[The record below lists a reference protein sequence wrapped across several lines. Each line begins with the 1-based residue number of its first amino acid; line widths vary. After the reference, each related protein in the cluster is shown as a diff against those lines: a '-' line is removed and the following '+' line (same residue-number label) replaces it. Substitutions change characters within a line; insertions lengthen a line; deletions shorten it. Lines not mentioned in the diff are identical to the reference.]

1 MAGLRDCGGNTVK
14 WQGMNRELSIALDLS
29 RILAAG
35 VVFVSH
41 ASWQAHTGGLFWQL
55 GGVGREAVDVFFV
68 LSGFVIAH
76 VTAER
81 ERTARDFAVNRAA
94 RIASVAVPALLAT
107 VLLDAV
113 GQAAMPGLYADLCC
127 ENSLTVVW
135 RYIRNLLF
143 IGDIWSQ
150 HVPPGTNVPWWSL
163 GFEAWYYL
171 AFGLF
176 VFIRKPWNWVAAAAA
191 LVVAGPGIAVLF
203 PLWLLG
209 GVGYRVSRR
218 WAPGMWVGAAL
229 VAGAGVLVPLVIVF
243 GPREGQIYAAFSLAP
258 GRLLDYGQDYVI
270 GSLFLCI
277 LLGVRG
283 LSEVLARV
291 FGAIE
296 RPVRWLAGGTFTLY
310 LFHLPL
316 MRALV
321 AVSPWPADNWG
332 VRGLVLFGVPLLVL
346 GIAEVTE
353 RKKAFWR
360 NGLRKLVGGA

>member
-1 MAGLRDCGGNTVK
+1 
-14 WQGMNRELSIALDLS
+14 MNREVSIALDLA

-35 VVFVSH
+35 AVFVSH

-55 GGVGREAVDVFFV
+55 GGIGREAVDVFFV

-81 ERTARDFAVNRAA
+81 EPTARDFAINRAA
-94 RIASVAVPALLAT
+94 RIASVAVPALVAT
-107 VLLDAV
+107 FLLDAV
-113 GQAAMPGLYADLCC
+113 GRVAMPGLYADLCC
-127 ENSLTVVW
+127 ENALTVVW
-135 RYIRNLLF
+135 RYLRNLLF
-143 IGDIWSQ
+143 VGDLWS
-150 HVPPGTNVPWWSL
+150 HHISPGTNVPWWSL

-176 VFIRKPWNWVAAAAA
+176 VFMPRPWNWAAAAGA

-209 GVGYRVSRR
+209 GVGYRLSRR
-218 WAPGMWVGAAL
+218 WAPGVWTGAAL
-229 VAGAGVLVPLVIVF
+229 VAGAAVLLPVVTVF
-243 GPREGQIYAAFSLAP
+243 GPREGQIYSAFSLAP
-258 GRLLDYGQDYVI
+258 GRLVDYGQDYVI
-270 GSLFLCI
+270 GVLFLGI

-283 LSEVLARV
+283 LSGVLAGF

-296 RPVRWLAGGTFTLY
+296 RPVRWLAGGTFALY

-321 AVSPWPADNWG
+321 AVSPWPAESWG
-332 VRGLVLFGVPLLVL
+332 MRVLVLFGVPALVL

-353 RKKAFWR
+353 RKKSFWR
-360 NGLRKLVGGA
+360 NGLARLLGGV